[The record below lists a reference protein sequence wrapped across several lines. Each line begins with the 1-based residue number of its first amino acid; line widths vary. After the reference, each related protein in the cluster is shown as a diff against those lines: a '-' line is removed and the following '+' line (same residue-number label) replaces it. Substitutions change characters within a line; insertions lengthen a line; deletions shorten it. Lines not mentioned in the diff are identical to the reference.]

1 MGLTT
6 LGRRKSSLME
16 KFFSNPMLE
25 WGRKNSLKEES
36 VQEQDEGNREVGKST
51 AINVHCQA

>member
-6 LGRRKSSLME
+6 LRRKNSLME
-16 KFFSNPMLE
+16 KFYSNTMLE

-36 VQEQDEGNREVGKST
+36 VQDKMKETEKWESPKQ
-51 AINVHCQA
+51 

>member
-6 LGRRKSSLME
+6 LRRKNSLME
-16 KFFSNPMLE
+16 KFYSNTMLE

-36 VQEQDEGNREVGKST
+36 VQEQDEGNREVGKSK
-51 AINVHCQA
+51 AINVHCQD